1 MLKSKSIN
9 KEKSYDMKITG
20 DRLSMLNGE
29 SKVTNV
35 EIIDLEDENGNAQG
49 TKVIVKIMSA
59 ELEPEF

>member
-1 MLKSKSIN
+1 
-9 KEKSYDMKITG
+9 
-20 DRLSMLNGE
+20 
-29 SKVTNV
+29 V